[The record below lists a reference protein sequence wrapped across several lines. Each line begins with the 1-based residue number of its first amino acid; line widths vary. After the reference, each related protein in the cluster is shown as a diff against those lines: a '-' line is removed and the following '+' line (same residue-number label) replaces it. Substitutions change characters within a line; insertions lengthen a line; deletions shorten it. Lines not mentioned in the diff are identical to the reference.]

1 MTSGPGEERDPG
13 PPPLTHNTP
22 AERRDVH
29 NQSTAKVNT
38 APAWW
43 VRAFHAIGRPVVVV
57 VGLGMLAPAERHL
70 ALVAGYGNTVSWG
83 MAVIMAAYG
92 AIAAL
97 TAAYVDRDHPE
108 RTTAVYGAVGAVLAA
123 ALSQTFA
130 HLIVTGYINVNP
142 RPPIA
147 LVILPSIAPAVIVA
161 HLMHLT
167 WVKATVDEE
176 PATAREQLGDDED
189 DDQDDEEIPWGGLL
203 STKQAARM
211 AGVEPVTVRGWVKNN
226 KIVPI
231 KKGRYSYFR
240 PEDIRALRPV
250 SEESSH
256 QLALGVAG

>member
-1 MTSGPGEERDPG
+1 M
-13 PPPLTHNTP
+13 
-22 AERRDVH
+22 H

-108 RTTAVYGAVGAVLAA
+108 RKTAVYGAVGAVLAA

-130 HLIVTGYINVNP
+130 HLIVTGYIAVIP

-147 LVILPSIAPAVIVA
+147 LVIFPSIAPALIVA

-176 PATAREQLGDDED
+176 PATSREQLGDDDQD
-189 DDQDDEEIPWGGLL
+189 DDQDDDEIPWGGLL
-203 STKQAARM
+203 NSGQAARM
-211 AGVEPVTVRGWVKNN
+211 AGVETATLRGWVHNK

-231 KKGRYSYFR
+231 KKGHRNYFR